1 MMRIGVLSELTG
13 VPAKT
18 IRYYEGVGLIPP
30 ADRQANGYRAYS
42 QTDVDI
48 LHFIQRSRALGFS
61 VKKVGE
67 LLALWYDRN
76 RTSASVKALAL
87 THIDEVEAKIA
98 ELEGLRATLLDLTE
112 RCQGDNRPDCP
123 ILERLSEPE
132 NAKPN

>member
-1 MMRIGVLSELTG
+1 
-13 VPAKT
+13 
-18 IRYYEGVGLIPP
+18 
-30 ADRQANGYRAYS
+30 
-42 QTDVDI
+42 
-48 LHFIQRSRALGFS
+48 
-61 VKKVGE
+61 
-67 LLALWYDRN
+67 
-76 RTSASVKALAL
+76 VKALAL